1 MWIIHKKK
9 GIFHNF
15 YTKQGEKGLDAEGKL
30 SYTEVAN
37 YLRKLG
43 VEIEMGITTPFGALP
58 VDKLINYNST
68 SWFFRL
74 KGTDVYYFP
83 GTYPK
88 VASEIPYIYI
98 KEERRICKIPRNK

>member
-1 MWIIHKKK
+1 MSAE
-9 GIFHNF
+9 
-15 YTKQGEKGLDAEGKL
+15 EKADRIYSFEYVSSGSSQRAFN
-30 SYTEVAN
+30 TVAN

-74 KGTDVYYFP
+74 KGTDVYYFLGLILRLLP
-83 GTYPK
+83 RYF
-88 VASEIPYIYI
+88 IYI

>member
-1 MWIIHKKK
+1 M
-9 GIFHNF
+9 
-15 YTKQGEKGLDAEGKL
+15 
-30 SYTEVAN
+30 AN

-74 KGTDVYYFP
+74 KGTDVYYFLGLILRLLP
-83 GTYPK
+83 RYL
-88 VASEIPYIYI
+88 IYI